1 MWYNKEKSRN
11 EMKNML
17 VSEVEPI
24 GNIGINLLQKE
35 NPKDIID
42 KVVELPLRNAC
53 KILLEKGI
61 ETVMSSAN
69 KNNVLLTGEKP
80 TERDD
85 VYGKQ
90 WFYPSPTFEEAGKGY
105 SWIMINFDSLSDS
118 NKDLLFS
125 LEEKTGDNGEKIGE
139 KIIWFVHPFTMGN
152 LDYKIRT
159 GQYSY
164 EYLRT
169 CLTEDEIPKDIE
181 IDERLSKFEKRHVIL
196 SYNDR
201 YPTNTVVIRMPI
213 KETTTVEEV
222 DEYFTNFAKC
232 FKNQQELEQ
241 AQKDS
246 KDKQNQ
252 GNKQNEIEENT
263 R

>member
-1 MWYNKEKSRN
+1 
-11 EMKNML
+11 ML
-17 VSEVEPI
+17 VKEIEPI

-42 KVVELPLRNAC
+42 KVVEIPLRNAC
-53 KILLEKGI
+53 RIFLEKGI

-69 KNNVLLTGEKP
+69 KNNVLATDQKP
-80 TERDD
+80 TERED

-90 WFYPSPTFEEAGKGY
+90 WFYPSPTFEDAGKGY
-105 SWIMINFDSLSDS
+105 SWIMINFDSLSNS

-125 LEEKTGDNGEKIGE
+125 IEERIGNNGERIGE
-139 KIIWFVHPFTMGN
+139 RIVWFVHPFTMGN

-164 EYLRT
+164 EYLKM
-169 CLTEDEIPKDIE
+169 CLLDDEIPQYIE
-181 IDERLSKFEKRHVIL
+181 IDERLSKFEKRHVVL
-196 SYNDR
+196 SYNNR
-201 YPTNTVVIRMPI
+201 YPTNTVIIRMPVN
-213 KETTTVEEV
+213 ETTTVQEV
-222 DEYFTNFAKC
+222 DEYFTKFARC

-241 AQKDS
+241 VQKDS
-246 KDKQNQ
+246 KDKEIKR
-252 GNKQNEIEENT
+252 NKQNETEEKT

>member
-1 MWYNKEKSRN
+1 
-11 EMKNML
+11 ML
-17 VSEVEPI
+17 ISEVEAI

-69 KNNVLLTGEKP
+69 KNNVLPVGEKP
-80 TERDD
+80 TERED

-90 WFYPSPTFEEAGKGY
+90 CFYPSPTFEDAGKGY

-125 LEEKTGDNGEKIGE
+125 IEEKTGDIGEKIGE

-169 CLTEDEIPKDIE
+169 CLADDEIPQNIE
-181 IDERLSKFEKRHVIL
+181 IDERLAEFEKRHVVL

-201 YPTNTVVIRMPI
+201 YPTNTVVIRMPV
-213 KETTTVEEV
+213 KETTTVKEV
-222 DEYFTNFAKC
+222 DEYFTKFARC
-232 FKNQQELEQ
+232 FKNQQELVQ
-241 AQKDS
+241 IQKES
-246 KDKQNQ
+246 KDKKNQ
-252 GNKQNEIEENT
+252 RNKPNEIEDSIK
-263 R
+263 

>member
-1 MWYNKEKSRN
+1 
-11 EMKNML
+11 ML
-17 VSEVEPI
+17 ISEVEPI
-24 GNIGINLLQKE
+24 ENIGINMLQKE
-35 NPKDIID
+35 NSKDIID

-69 KNNVLLTGEKP
+69 KNNVLPTGKKP
-80 TERDD
+80 TERED

-90 WFYPSPTFEEAGKGY
+90 WFYPSPTFKDAGKGY

-125 LEEKTGDNGEKIGE
+125 IEEKTSDNGEKIGE
-139 KIIWFVHPFTMGN
+139 KIIWFVHPFI
-152 LDYKIRT
+152 KV
-159 GQYSY
+159 
-164 EYLRT
+164 
-169 CLTEDEIPKDIE
+169 
-181 IDERLSKFEKRHVIL
+181 DERLSKFEKRHVVL

-241 AQKDS
+241 MQKDPT
-246 KDKQNQ
+246 
-252 GNKQNEIEENT
+252 EET
-263 R
+263 IK